1 MLSDIYDIYYTQI
14 HTAKYVY
21 TANNNTVLS
30 SKCNMLVK
38 VNRIDAT
45 NNKVNVTQLDI
56 DDYGSVI
63 PVKELELN
71 IPQYDD
77 SIIQTLKSSSYAAI
91 FTEGNN
97 TDDSNSTITLAS
109 GMTLDELNREKNK
122 TIERVANKK
131 KKQNTKRPILGSTNT
146 ITVVRKLRH

>member
-1 MLSDIYDIYYTQI
+1 MHKSLDNHYRLASSAFGAFGDTLDCLP
-14 HTAKYVY
+14 KYVY
-21 TANNNTVLS
+21 TAYDNTVLS
-30 SKCNMLVK
+30 SKYDMLVK
-38 VNRIDAT
+38 VNRINAT
-45 NNKVNVTQLDI
+45 DNRVNVTQLDI

-71 IPQYDD
+71 IPLYDD

-131 KKQNTKRPILGSTNT
+131 KK
-146 ITVVRKLRH
+146 